1 MAIRPEDVRRVAELA
16 RLELP
21 EAELERT
28 ARELSAVL
36 EFVTTLR
43 GLDLEGLAPTT
54 FAAPEGGLRD
64 DVPDGRCLGPE
75 RATAAAPEAED
86 GFFIV
91 PPIVEN
97 VQP

>member
-1 MAIRPEDVRRVAELA
+1 MAIDPEDVRRVAELA

-21 EAELERT
+21 EAELEKT

-36 EFVTTLR
+36 DFVATLKR
-43 GLDLEGLAPTT
+43 LDLAGLAPST
-54 FAAPEGGLRD
+54 FASPAGALRD
-64 DVPDGRCLGPE
+64 DVTDPRRLDPE
-75 RATAAAPEAED
+75 RATAEAPEAED

-91 PPIVEN
+91 PPIVES

>member
-1 MAIRPEDVRRVAELA
+1 MPIRTEDVRRVAELA

-21 EAELERT
+21 EAELEKT

-36 EFVTTLR
+36 DFVTTLR
-43 GLDLEGLAPTT
+43 KLDLAGLQPST
-54 FAAPEGGLRD
+54 FASSEGALRD
-64 DVPDGRCLGPE
+64 DERDERRLDPG
-75 RATAAAPEAED
+75 RATAMAPEAED

-97 VQP
+97 LQP